1 MGGGKSSVA
10 RGTCEWD
17 GAEVKLL
24 HEAVAKNSP
33 WDAVGKRLGGGFCD
47 GMSDL

>member
-1 MGGGKSSVA
+1 MGGGKSSIA

-17 GAEVKLL
+17 GAEVNFPD
-24 HEAVAKNSP
+24 EADAKNSP
-33 WDAVGKRLGGGFCD
+33 WNAAGKLLGDGFCE